1 MSILQITRLNDCVFV
16 SDILGLMV
24 VKTEEISLQKLK
36 IISIF
41 EDFIAI
47 LLKIQVFLSMIL
59 CWVVTVH

>member
-1 MSILQITRLNDCVFV
+1 VSILQITRLNDCVFV